1 MCLLAGCEVRSK
13 LVVTCTPA
21 EPSSACTAVVTEIAY
36 HKKKTIDGDVSFLSE
51 QEWRDELT
59 VLLDDLVDEDG
70 NVKRSTDLRSDAGV
84 AWSKVHAVYPTIAQ
98 EQLVRMSVDQII
110 ARDPSQSCVSVL

>member
-1 MCLLAGCEVRSK
+1 M
-13 LVVTCTPA
+13 
-21 EPSSACTAVVTEIAY
+21 
-36 HKKKTIDGDVSFLSE
+36 
-51 QEWRDELT
+51 
-59 VLLDDLVDEDG
+59 LLDDLVDEDG